1 MFEIL
6 FAAPENIGF
15 NPPDGIEYLMFVA
28 FFFFIFF
35 CGLLKESDL
44 PYRFFG
50 TTRSEVHP
58 SKETVTLQV
67 IDDEGKSDWEV
78 ICATAIE
85 QAKTGDHR
93 AREWLIKN
101 GVSLGGSLG
110 GSNATTTK
118 QDPQIVNDAIDALK
132 TVGYKAR
139 EARKIIDSLVKD
151 REYDDLQEL
160 IKEALTKKGV

>member
-1 MFEIL
+1 MLFELL

-35 CGLLKESDL
+35 WSLLKESDL

-58 SKETVTLQV
+58 SEETVTLQV
-67 IDDEGKSDWEV
+67 IDDEGKSDWEA
-78 ICATAIE
+78 ICATAIA

-93 AREWLIKN
+93 AREWLMKN
-101 GVSLGGSLG
+101 GVSLGG
-110 GSNATTTK
+110 NNTTTSTK
-118 QDPQIVNDAIDALK
+118 QDPQIVTDAIDALK
-132 TVGYKAR
+132 TIGYKAG
-139 EARKIIDSLVKD
+139 EARKVIDSLIKN
-151 REYDDLQEL
+151 REYDDVQEL
-160 IKEALTKKGV
+160 ITEALTKKGV